1 MIFDIICLADPG
13 LMSRWMALQLPGG
26 GGISAE
32 MSLAAVMESE
42 RPSGEGT
49 LVKLQTKAMRRFAK
63 ISQSW
68 ISRRTFV

>member
-1 MIFDIICLADPG
+1 MC
-13 LMSRWMALQLPGG
+13 RWMALQLPGG

-49 LVKLQTKAMRRFAK
+49 GAGEVVTAA
-63 ISQSW
+63 
-68 ISRRTFV
+68 

>member
-1 MIFDIICLADPG
+1 
-13 LMSRWMALQLPGG
+13 MSRWMALQLPGG

-49 LVKLQTKAMRRFAK
+49 LVLVVRVVIAA
-63 ISQSW
+63 
-68 ISRRTFV
+68 

>member
-49 LVKLQTKAMRRFAK
+49 L
-63 ISQSW
+63 W
-68 ISRRTFV
+68 